1 MPYRAHVLALLIL
14 ITGSTLRAQEPDYPL
29 GPDSQPQESVPRG
42 TVTKYAWNNSKVFP
56 GTTRDYWVYVPAQ
69 YDKSKP
75 ACVMVFQDGGGFQ
88 DPAGSYRAPV
98 VFDNLIHKKEMPVTI
113 GIFVN
118 PGVIPAIRPG
128 ALPRYNRS
136 FEYDTPSDQYARFLL
151 EEILPA
157 VGRDYNLTA
166 DATGR
171 AICGASSGGIAAFA
185 AAWERPDAFTRVV
198 SFVGS
203 FTNLRGGN
211 DYPAFIRQTEPK
223 PIRVFL
229 QDGRSDLD
237 IYAGSWWVANND
249 MAAALAFA
257 GYEHRF
263 VQGEGRHN
271 GRHGGAVLPDA
282 LRYVWKGYPD
292 PPARGTFPGAARDG
306 RPTVLDVVSHEEPW
320 QVASEGH
327 QFTEGPAADGK
338 GNLYFTDI
346 PGNKI
351 FKVDEAGKVT
361 VFAEN
366 TGGAN
371 GLMFGP
377 DGKLYACQ
385 GKAKR
390 VAAYDVDTGK
400 DETVA
405 DGIEA
410 NDLAVTH
417 GGRIYVTEP
426 NARRVWLLAPGKPK
440 RIVDFGIARPN
451 GVALTPD
458 QSQLVVADT
467 NGRTV
472 YLFRV
477 EPDGKLSLKQ
487 PYYTHHLPDWMA
499 ESGADGMTMDAQ
511 GRLYVATKVGLE
523 VFDPAGK
530 CNAILPKPQN
540 AWLSNAC
547 FGGKDLDTL
556 YVTCGDKVF
565 KRRTKTKGVLSWREP
580 ALPPVPRL

>member
-1 MPYRAHVLALLIL
+1 
-14 ITGSTLRAQEPDYPL
+14 
-29 GPDSQPQESVPRG
+29 
-42 TVTKYAWNNSKVFP
+42 
-56 GTTRDYWVYVPAQ
+56 
-69 YDKSKP
+69 
-75 ACVMVFQDGGGFQ
+75 
-88 DPAGSYRAPV
+88 
-98 VFDNLIHKKEMPVTI
+98 
-113 GIFVN
+113 
-118 PGVIPAIRPG
+118 
-128 ALPRYNRS
+128 
-136 FEYDTPSDQYARFLL
+136 
-151 EEILPA
+151 
-157 VGRDYNLTA
+157 
-166 DATGR
+166 
-171 AICGASSGGIAAFA
+171 
-185 AAWERPDAFTRVV
+185 
-198 SFVGS
+198 
-203 FTNLRGGN
+203 
-211 DYPAFIRQTEPK
+211 
-223 PIRVFL
+223 
-229 QDGRSDLD
+229 
-237 IYAGSWWVANND
+237 
-249 MAAALAFA
+249 
-257 GYEHRF
+257 
-263 VQGEGRHN
+263 
-271 GRHGGAVLPDA
+271 
-282 LRYVWKGYPD
+282 
-292 PPARGTFPGAARDG
+292 
-306 RPTVLDVVSHEEPW
+306 VLDVVSHQEPW
-320 QVASEGH
+320 QVVSEGH

-417 GGRIYVTEP
+417 DGRIYVTEP

-451 GVALTPD
+451 GVVLTPD

-499 ESGADGMTMDAQ
+499 ESGADGMTVDAQ

-547 FGGKDLDTL
+547 FGGKELDTL

-580 ALPPVPRL
+580 ALPPAPRL